1 MMVNNKWRKL
11 RVRIF
16 TFILLMG
23 MVTVSAWAQK
33 PAYMLYKE
41 NGKKV
46 KYDKMVEVAKGAD
59 MVLFGEY
66 HTNPISHWLQIE
78 LTKALYEAKGVD
90 LVLGAEMFE
99 ADNQLILD
107 EYLTDLITETK
118 FEEEARLWKN
128 YKTDYKPLVL
138 FAKEND
144 LAFIATNIPRRYA
157 NSVLKQGVAILDSL
171 SEEAKAY
178 IAPLPL
184 EYDTSLNCYN
194 QLIHGEGMGG
204 HGSINMADAQAIK
217 DATMT
222 YFMMQNWSSGKLFIH
237 YNGAYHSDE
246 FESMNWFL
254 KSANPEL
261 KIVTISTVT
270 QDDISALEEESQ
282 GKADFIICVP
292 NSMTKTMR

>member
-1 MMVNNKWRKL
+1 MVNNKWRKL

-144 LAFIATNIPRRYA
+144 LAFMATNIPRRYA
-157 NSVLKQGVAILDSL
+157 N
-171 SEEAKAY
+171 
-178 IAPLPL
+178 
-184 EYDTSLNCYN
+184 
-194 QLIHGEGMGG
+194 
-204 HGSINMADAQAIK
+204 
-217 DATMT
+217 
-222 YFMMQNWSSGKLFIH
+222 
-237 YNGAYHSDE
+237 
-246 FESMNWFL
+246 
-254 KSANPEL
+254 
-261 KIVTISTVT
+261 
-270 QDDISALEEESQ
+270 
-282 GKADFIICVP
+282 
-292 NSMTKTMR
+292 